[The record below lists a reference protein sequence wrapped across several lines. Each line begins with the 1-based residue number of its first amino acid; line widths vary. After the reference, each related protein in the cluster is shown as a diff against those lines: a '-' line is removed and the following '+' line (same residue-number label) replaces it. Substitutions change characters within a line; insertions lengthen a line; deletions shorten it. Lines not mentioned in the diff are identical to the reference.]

1 MGPRFF
7 LPPSYVILSELIYAL
22 IIIIFCFI
30 IYFKTKEIFELT
42 KHKGIGFFRNTFLFF
57 ALSYFLRF
65 LGILFIF
72 YRSFVH
78 IRLRELFFRPNMI
91 MYPLITYFSYAAI
104 LSLVFS
110 SFWKIKKTKFE
121 WNILIHALAIFST
134 LIVFLTGSS
143 NILIGFQFLLFI
155 AAIILININPEKN
168 KKKNAFSTLHI
179 IYYLL
184 FVFWVLNLI
193 SFQRGSLSFI
203 LNSVLNLFSI
213 LIFYIITHRVV
224 KRLSIN
230 AKKKG

>member
-57 ALSYFLRF
+57 ALSYFVRF

-78 IRLRELFFRPNMI
+78 IRLRELFFKPNMI

-110 SFWKIKKTKFE
+110 SFWKNKKTKLDLK
-121 WNILIHALAIFST
+121 IIIHGLAFLST
-134 LIVFLTGSS
+134 LIVFITGSAK
-143 NILIGFQFLLFI
+143 ILIGLQLLLFI
-155 AAIILININPEKN
+155 SAIILINTNQKKD
-168 KKKNAFSTLHI
+168 KKKNAFSSLHI
-179 IYYLL
+179 TYYLL
-184 FVFWVLNLI
+184 FLFWIINLI
-193 SFQRGSLSFI
+193 SFERGELSFI
-203 LNSVLNLFSI
+203 LNLIMNIFSVI
-213 LIFYIITHRVV
+213 IFLIITRRVV
-224 KRLSIN
+224 KRLSVN
-230 AKKKG
+230 VKKKG